1 MCVLTV
7 FTGTDGRPRSHAT
20 TGSPADT
27 AAALL
32 ARAGAFPG
40 ACAGRS
46 AVDPVLPVSVLREPC
61 QRRANHHDPV
71 TTAYL
76 TGGEPGPVAKART
89 AARGRARDS
98 PGRYRDLTRLRRRQR
113 RGPARLRAHPP
124 VRARPGPQRPGLL
137 RRTRGAEPVLGH
149 RRRLPGG
156 VLDHTGRRGAVR
168 RAAEHRR

>member
-1 MCVLTV
+1 MSVLTV
-7 FTGTDGRPRSHAT
+7 FTGTDSRPRSHAA

-32 ARAGAFPG
+32 ARAG
-40 ACAGRS
+40 CLR
-46 AVDPVLPVSVLREPC
+46 VDPVLSVSVLREPC
-61 QRRANHHDPV
+61 QRRANHRDPV

-76 TGGEPGPVAKART
+76 TGGEPGPVAMART

-98 PGRYRDLTRLRRRQR
+98 PGRYRDITRLRRRRR

-124 VRARPGPQRPGLL
+124 VGARPGPQRPGLL

-149 RRRLPGG
+149 RRHLP
-156 VLDHTGRRGAVR
+156 VRVPDHSGL
-168 RAAEHRR
+168 